1 MAERIVRSLCYFSDA
16 PDAAVAERLHE
27 LGVRLQEAGFTVQT
41 RRLCG
46 GADNIS
52 SLRGLCGDHLP
63 GCLGTLGRDAA
74 SSCLDDFM
82 DAPPLFFNLDP
93 GDGVLEED
101 VDLLQRIMCEHPA
114 KTFQFAFTFNNAH
127 SSPYFPSA
135 HRRHDGFSL
144 GLQPVNL
151 AAGCGSLDQWLDRMR
166 HAWETLCSLL
176 DTENDFLG
184 IDSSVAPLDGGD
196 GSLVKFI
203 KKLHGS
209 FKASVT
215 TDTWLRISSFIRE
228 HNPRPAGLCGIMLPC
243 LEDNDL
249 AEEYE
254 KGEFPVERNIY
265 LSLHSGLGVDTY
277 PVGMDEKPERILEI
291 LRTLHGLSDKYRKPL
306 SARFVSDGRAKIGER
321 TAFNNPV
328 LKDVVV
334 RPL

>member
-1 MAERIVRSLCYFSDA
+1 MPERIIRSLCYFSDA
-16 PDAAVAERLHE
+16 PDTAVAERLHD
-27 LGVRLQEAGFTVQT
+27 LGGRLEEAGFTVQT

-46 GADNIS
+46 GAGNITA
-52 SLRGLCGDHLP
+52 LGELCDDHLP
-63 GCLGTLGRDAA
+63 GCLGTLDRDAA
-74 SSCLDDFM
+74 SSVLDGFLGSEHLFM
-82 DAPPLFFNLDP
+82 NLDP
-93 GDGVLEED
+93 GGGVVEDD
-101 VDLLQRIMCEHPA
+101 VDFLFRLIRTRPA
-114 KTFQFAFTFNNAH
+114 KAFQFAFTFNNAP

-135 HRRHDGFSL
+135 QRGRDGFSL

-151 AAGCGSLDQWLDRMR
+151 AAGCTSLEPWLGRMR
-166 HAWETLCSLL
+166 DVWEDLCSLL

-196 GSLVKFI
+196 GSLVRFI
-203 KKLHGS
+203 KQLHGS
-209 FKASVT
+209 FNASAT
-215 TDTWLRISSFIRE
+215 TDTWLRLSSFIKE
-228 HNPRPAGLCGIMLPC
+228 HNPRPVGLCGVMLPC

-277 PVGMDEKPERILEI
+277 PVGMDESQERILEI
-291 LRTLHGLSDKYRKPL
+291 LRTLHGLSNKYNKPL
-306 SARFVSDGRAKIGER
+306 SARLVSDGRAKIGER
-321 TAFNNPV
+321 TNFNNPV